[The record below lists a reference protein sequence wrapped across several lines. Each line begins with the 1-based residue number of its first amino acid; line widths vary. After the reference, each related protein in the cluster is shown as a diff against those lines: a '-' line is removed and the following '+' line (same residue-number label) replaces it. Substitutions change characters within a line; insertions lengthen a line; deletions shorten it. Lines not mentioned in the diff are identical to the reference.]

1 MCYVQYKRS
10 AFRDLLTKEDFLAPY
25 HFAAVVHDGGVG
37 WLTSPLSLPSHAE
50 EERLSSC
57 CSIQARKGGQ
67 RTRSSFSRKWVASRQ
82 WAGKVS
88 MKKVEPNSLSILEHA
103 QRDREPNVSLR
114 GRSPITNRH
123 RAPWTRNDYHQCVR
137 DSRRV
142 NRKSVDILCTTG
154 K

>member
-1 MCYVQYKRS
+1 M
-10 AFRDLLTKEDFLAPY
+10 APY

-82 WAGKVS
+82 WAGQVGEEEA
-88 MKKVEPNSLSILEHA
+88 EPGSLSILEHA
-103 QRDREPNVSLR
+103 QSAR
-114 GRSPITNRH
+114 GRSPITNSP
-123 RAPWTRNDYHQCVR
+123 RAPLTQLPAPV
-137 DSRRV
+137 
-142 NRKSVDILCTTG
+142 
-154 K
+154 